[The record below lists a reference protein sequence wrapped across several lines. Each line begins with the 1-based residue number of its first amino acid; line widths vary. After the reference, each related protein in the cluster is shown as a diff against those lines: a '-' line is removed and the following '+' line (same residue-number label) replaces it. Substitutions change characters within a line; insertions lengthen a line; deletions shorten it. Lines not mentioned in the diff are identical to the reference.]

1 MKKKLKAVMCAVTLS
16 MSLTAC
22 SMGEMLSSLVGYS
35 NKWVDSD
42 LIGSVPAD
50 KEFSVKDDFAA
61 AINQSWKNEMGDTYR
76 GTFQDVDDAVTANKK
91 RIVTDESIEG
101 EAAECLRTYYALA
114 SNWDDRNADK
124 VEPIR
129 PYIEDIESIS
139 SMDEMFDFIAD
150 PVRNPLFLGPITTNS
165 NYVMHTE
172 DYKDNYTLFFT
183 MPDLT
188 LGMGGSNI
196 YFSLD
201 SKSAFETYIKVSDES
216 KYILEQLGYSEA
228 EAEKEFEGC
237 VAWEKKLVSHDN
249 LATVENM
256 EDITYPRD
264 KVIEMA
270 GKFPM
275 EKILEGWGLSD
286 APYIAIDPSYAE
298 SLNSLCKKGNLE
310 DAKSFMIV
318 NYCLK
323 SSAYLDRDTYDKMV
337 ELQKS
342 KVEEEKDYGKTD
354 EELEDNLMFN
364 KYIGGTPMVGAM
376 NQVYV
381 ENCFDEST
389 IDELTT
395 ITQDLID
402 GFEDIFSE
410 EEWLSEEGKKD
421 CIDKLKAISIH
432 IAVQDFDTVDYGT
445 LNFKSHEEGGNFLE
459 AYFAAQRFEMNHIGW
474 LSAQN
479 YDRDY
484 WDPLNQQLS
493 TTITNAMYSAQ
504 TNGIYIFAG
513 ILEAPVYS
521 KDMTYEEKLGGLFT
535 VVGHEIT
542 HGFDKN
548 GAQYD
553 KEGFNNPILSEDD
566 QKAFNDKT
574 TLVGNYYTM
583 QTPFSG
589 SGMVL
594 GPMVGAEATADMGG
608 IRATL
613 YLAEKESDFD
623 YDLYFRSYATIWRI
637 NVDIDSEKA
646 SIAGDEHPLAFYRVN
661 IGLQQFDEFY
671 ETYEITEGDGMYLA
685 PNNRI
690 KVW

>member
-1 MKKKLKAVMCAVTLS
+1 MKKKLRTAICAVTLT

-22 SMGEMLSSLVGYS
+22 SFGEMLGYS
-35 NKWVDSD
+35 SNWVDSD

-50 KEFSVKDDFAA
+50 QEISVKDDFAA
-61 AINQSWKNEMGDTYR
+61 AVNQAWKNEMGDTFR

-91 RIVTDESIEG
+91 QIVTDESIEG
-101 EAAECLRTYYALA
+101 ETAECLRTYYALA

-124 VEPIR
+124 VEPLR
-129 PYIEDIESIS
+129 PYIEDIESIN
-139 SMDEMFDFIAD
+139 SMDEMYDFIAD
-150 PVRNPLFLGPITTNS
+150 PVRNPLFLGPITTNT

-172 DYKDNYTLFFT
+172 VYKDNYTLFFT
-183 MPDLT
+183 MPELT
-188 LGMGGSNI
+188 LGGMQGTDA
-196 YFSLD
+196 YFNLD
-201 SKSAFETYIKVSDES
+201 SKDGLEAYIKGSDKS
-216 KYILEQLGYSEA
+216 KYILEKLGYSEE

-237 VAWEKKLVSHDN
+237 VAWEKKLASHDE
-249 LATVENM
+249 LATVEKM
-256 EDITYPRD
+256 DDITYPRD
-264 KVIEMA
+264 EVIEMA

-275 EKILEGWGLSD
+275 EKILEGWGLND

-298 SLNSLCKKGNLE
+298 SLNSLCKKSNL
-310 DAKSFMIV
+310 DDIKSFMIV

-323 SSAYLDRDTYDKMV
+323 SSAYLDRDTYDQMV

-342 KVEEEKDYGKTD
+342 KGEEEKDYGKTD
-354 EELEDNLMFN
+354 EDLENNLMFN
-364 KYIGGTPMVGAM
+364 RYIGGTSMVGAM

-410 EEWLSEEGKKD
+410 EEWLSDEGKKA
-421 CIDKLKAISIH
+421 CIEKLKDINIH
-432 IAVQDFDTVDYGT
+432 IAVQNFDSVDYGT
-445 LNFKSHEEGGNFLE
+445 LDLKSHEEGGNFLE
-459 AYFAAQRFEMNHIGW
+459 AYFAAQRFEMDHVGW
-474 LSAQN
+474 LSAQD

-521 KDMTYEEKLGGLFT
+521 KDMTYEEKLGGLFA

-548 GAQYD
+548 GSQYD

-566 QKAFNDKT
+566 QKAFNDKDK
-574 TLVGNYYTM
+574 LVGGYYTL

-589 SGMVL
+589 AGMIL
-594 GPMVGAEATADMGG
+594 GQIVSAEATADMGG

-613 YLAEKESDFD
+613 HLAEKESDFD
-623 YDLYFRSYATIWRI
+623 YDLYFRTYATIWRI
-637 NVDIDSEKA
+637 NVDIDSEKD
-646 SIAGDEHPLAFYRVN
+646 SIASDEHPLAFYRVN

-671 ETYEITEGDGMYLA
+671 ETYGITEGDGMYLA
-685 PNNRI
+685 PKSRI

>member
-1 MKKKLKAVMCAVTLS
+1 MKKKLRTAICAVTLT

-22 SMGEMLSSLVGYS
+22 SMGEMLGYS
-35 NKWVDSD
+35 SNWVDSD

-50 KEFSVKDDFAA
+50 EEFSVKDDFAA
-61 AINQSWKNEMGDTYR
+61 AVNQAWKNEMGDTFR

-101 EAAECLRTYYALA
+101 ETAECLRTYYALA

-124 VEPIR
+124 VEPLR

-139 SMDEMFDFIAD
+139 SMDEMYDFIAN

-172 DYKDNYTLFFT
+172 VYKDNYTLFFT

-188 LGMGGSNI
+188 LGGIQGNDT
-196 YFSLD
+196 YFNLD
-201 SKSAFETYIKVSDES
+201 SKDGLEAYIKGCDKS
-216 KYILEQLGYSEA
+216 KYILEQLGYSEE

-237 VAWEKKLVSHDN
+237 VAWEKKLASHDE
-249 LATVENM
+249 LATVEKM
-256 EDITYPRD
+256 DDITYPRD
-264 KVIEMA
+264 EVIEMA

-275 EKILEGWGLSD
+275 EKILEGWGLND

-298 SLNSLCKKGNLE
+298 SLNSLCKKSNL
-310 DAKSFMIV
+310 DDIKSFMIV

-323 SSAYLDRDTYDKMV
+323 SSAYLDRDIYDQMV

-354 EELEDNLMFN
+354 EDLENNLMFN
-364 KYIGGTPMVGAM
+364 KYIGGTSMVGAM

-389 IDELTT
+389 IDELNT
-395 ITQDLID
+395 ITQDLLD

-410 EEWLSEEGKKD
+410 EEWLSDEGKKA
-421 CIDKLKAISIH
+421 CIEKLKAIKIH

-445 LNFKSHEEGGNFLE
+445 LDLKSHEEGGNFLE
-459 AYFAAQRFEMNHIGW
+459 AYFAAQRFEMDHIGW
-474 LSAQN
+474 LSAQD

-521 KDMTYEEKLGGLFT
+521 KDMTYEEKLGGLFA

-548 GAQYD
+548 GSQYD

-566 QKAFNDKT
+566 QKAFNDKDK
-574 TLVGNYYTM
+574 LVGGYYTL

-589 SGMVL
+589 AGMIL
-594 GPMVGAEATADMGG
+594 GQIVSAEATADMGG

-613 YLAEKESDFD
+613 HLAEKESDFD
-623 YDLYFRSYATIWRI
+623 YDLYFRTYATIWRI
-637 NVDIDSEKA
+637 NVDIDSEKD
-646 SIAGDEHPLAFYRVN
+646 SIASDEHPLAFYRVN

-671 ETYEITEGDGMYLA
+671 ETYGITEGDGMYLA
-685 PNNRI
+685 PKSRI

>member
-1 MKKKLKAVMCAVTLS
+1 MKKKLRTAICAVTLT

-22 SMGEMLSSLVGYS
+22 SMGEMLGYS
-35 NKWVDSD
+35 SNWVDSD

-50 KEFSVKDDFAA
+50 EEFSVKDDFAA
-61 AINQSWKNEMGDTYR
+61 AVNQAWKNEMGDTFR

-101 EAAECLRTYYALA
+101 ETAECLRTYYALA

-124 VEPIR
+124 VEPLR

-139 SMDEMFDFIAD
+139 SMDEMYDFIAD

-172 DYKDNYTLFFT
+172 VYKDNYTLFFT

-188 LGMGGSNI
+188 LGGMQGNDA

-201 SKSAFETYIKVSDES
+201 SKDGLEAYIKGCDKS
-216 KYILEQLGYSEA
+216 KYILEQLGYSEE

-237 VAWEKKLVSHDN
+237 VAWEKKLASHDE
-249 LATVENM
+249 LATVEKM
-256 EDITYPRD
+256 DDITYPRD
-264 KVIEMA
+264 EVIEMA

-275 EKILEGWGLSD
+275 EKILEGWGLND

-298 SLNSLCKKGNLE
+298 SLNSLCKKSNL
-310 DAKSFMIV
+310 DDIKSFMIV

-323 SSAYLDRDTYDKMV
+323 SSAYLDRDTYDQMV

-354 EELEDNLMFN
+354 EDLENNLMFN
-364 KYIGGTPMVGAM
+364 RYIGGTPMVGAM

-395 ITQDLID
+395 ITQDLLD

-410 EEWLSEEGKKD
+410 EEWLSEEGKKA
-421 CIDKLKAISIH
+421 CIEKLKAIKIH

-445 LNFKSHEEGGNFLE
+445 LDLKSHEEGGNFLE
-459 AYFAAQRFEMNHIGW
+459 AYFAAQRFEMDHIGW
-474 LSAQN
+474 LTAQD

-521 KDMTYEEKLGGLFT
+521 KDMTYEEKLGGLFA

-548 GAQYD
+548 GSQYD

-566 QKAFNDKT
+566 QKAFNDKDK
-574 TLVGNYYTM
+574 LVGGYYTL

-589 SGMVL
+589 AGMIL
-594 GPMVGAEATADMGG
+594 GQIVSAEATADMGG

-613 YLAEKESDFD
+613 HLAEKESDFN
-623 YDLYFRSYATIWRI
+623 YDLYFRTYATIWRI
-637 NVDIDSEKA
+637 NVDIDSEKD
-646 SIAGDEHPLAFYRVN
+646 SIASDEHPLAFYRVN

-671 ETYEITEGDGMYLA
+671 ETYGITEGDGMYLA
-685 PNNRI
+685 PKSRI